1 MYIGAENIASPLGMS
16 AEENFE
22 SLLEGKSGIQ
32 LHKEIGFDKKDLYIS
47 KFAEIFF
54 TPKDLRFD
62 TIIIDSIETT
72 LLKTVNFDIKQEDV
86 LVIISSTKGNI
97 DHLDSKN
104 EKFSL
109 TQSAQTVKN
118 HFELANFPLIISNA
132 CISGVMALNMASNLI
147 ESKQYKHVI
156 CVGADIISDFVLW
169 GFQSLFAISDKACKP
184 FDAERKGISMG
195 EGAASV
201 LVTENET
208 LFKEKPLKILSG
220 FTTNDANHISG
231 PSRTGE
237 GLYRAI
243 NQTLKKHKLTKNDID
258 HISGHGTAT
267 LYNDEM
273 ESIAFSRL
281 QMLDIPINSLKA
293 YYGHTLGA
301 AGLIESVISMQSIR
315 NNKLIKSEGFEKQ
328 GTTHKLN
335 IIEKNEDKEVNCVLK
350 TASGFGGC
358 NAALVILNH
367 KVHEETR
374 RK

>member
-47 KFAEIFF
+47 KFSEIFF

-109 TQSAQTVKN
+109 TQSAQTLKN

-156 CVGADIISDFVLW
+156 CVGGDIISDFVLW
-169 GFQSLFAISDKACKP
+169 GFQSLFAISNEPCQP
-184 FDAERKGISMG
+184 FDK
-195 EGAASV
+195 
-201 LVTENET
+201 
-208 LFKEKPLKILSG
+208 
-220 FTTNDANHISG
+220 
-231 PSRTGE
+231 
-237 GLYRAI
+237 
-243 NQTLKKHKLTKNDID
+243 
-258 HISGHGTAT
+258 
-267 LYNDEM
+267 
-273 ESIAFSRL
+273 
-281 QMLDIPINSLKA
+281 
-293 YYGHTLGA
+293 
-301 AGLIESVISMQSIR
+301 
-315 NNKLIKSEGFEKQ
+315 
-328 GTTHKLN
+328 
-335 IIEKNEDKEVNCVLK
+335 
-350 TASGFGGC
+350 
-358 NAALVILNH
+358 
-367 KVHEETR
+367 
-374 RK
+374 